1 MSRGVLNIQF
11 EIRLVPKSPGG
22 PFSPWSPL
30 IPVFPWSPLSP
41 LGIVKLN
48 RAAVVVPTF
57 TTLA

>member
-1 MSRGVLNIQF
+1 MQF
-11 EIRLVPKSPGG
+11 ETRLVPKSPGG
-22 PFSPWSPL
+22 PFSPWSPFN
-30 IPVFPWSPLSP
+30 PVFPVSPLSP